1 MIFIRRIYL
10 FYLLLIIDVP
20 IRDVINCIKEEFIK
34 LIPELK
40 SLFETCIDSI
50 TSELLAV
57 GLVADAVARQ
67 PTPDA
72 IINGFFT
79 LLAFITTIVKLTKR
93 CNKFF
98 DAMYKV
104 GGGFS
109 EAADTL
115 KERINNSLMEKFNI
129 TLDL

>member
-1 MIFIRRIYL
+1 M
-10 FYLLLIIDVP
+10 
-20 IRDVINCIKEEFIK
+20 
-34 LIPELK
+34 IPELK

-72 IINGFFT
+72 IINGFFA
-79 LLAFITTIVKLTKR
+79 LLAFTTTIVKLTEQ
-93 CNKFF
+93 CHKFF
-98 DAMYKV
+98 NAMYKV

-109 EAADTL
+109 FAADAL
-115 KERINNSLMEKFNI
+115 KEHINNSLMKKFNI
-129 TLDL
+129 NSFI